1 MIFDILK
8 HTRHLL
14 SHFTNNIYIT
24 AFAGGGA
31 GSVIAQ
37 TLSVPI
43 DVVSQHMMLHGQRG
57 ADTLKPQQHQLSPKH
72 NPKIRDLDRIQVPDA
87 LKNARPHRIFQ
98 FICSEIY
105 RNERLK
111 GFYRGYVLTT
121 LLVSLNSSLWWPFY
135 YFFQGILY

>member
-1 MIFDILK
+1 M
-8 HTRHLL
+8 
-14 SHFTNNIYIT
+14 FTNNIYIT
-24 AFAGGGA
+24 SFAGGGA
-31 GSVIAQ
+31 GSIIAQ

-57 ADTLKPQQHQLSPKH
+57 ADTPKPQQEQFSQIPKN
-72 NPKIRDLDRIQVPDA
+72 NPKIRDLDRIHVPDS
-87 LKNARPHRIFQ
+87 LKHARPHRIFRY
-98 FICSEIY
+98 ICEEIY

-135 YFFQGILY
+135 YFFQGKLFSS